1 MLRLVPLIALP
12 LIVLASP
19 YAEPEGVY
27 QYGFALEDRAPG
39 FRIALKHYAADLDP
53 ALRPS
58 LPAAAVLRLAAARGE
73 WEPATFVLYATRQLP
88 DLQIEV
94 RGVPAEV
101 EVRRVVRT
109 PFRRIYQAKPA
120 DSQVIGRFLPLWE
133 KVSIPAGEFREVWLS
148 FRVSPSAAPGE
159 HAGSIEVRSGL
170 ARHTIPLKL
179 KVHRFELREHPWK
192 SLGMYYPFESAE
204 SDEEITLELKDQLDH
219 GVRNLVAHAARLR
232 YIKDG
237 AQMRADYSNLRR
249 YLRLARD
256 AGFRG
261 SIVAATGFLDLAR
274 QLGHKDVDHGG
285 TVDSPEGK
293 SLDGPR
299 GEEFRRVARA
309 TVEGLRAVQQD
320 FPEIRLVLTEMD
332 EVFGKNRLPLYMRLT
347 VAAQQVPGFKFYI
360 TFNTAKEEFEDM
372 RKRIDPYVD
381 VRGYHGFA
389 LEWWIARGHTW
400 EEMERELARSGD
412 EAWFYHNVRG
422 AYYAAQWAR
431 IINGVYLWATPMRV
445 HAPWIY
451 QRYYDNPFDDGDHR
465 RPDFGMAFPDPGHP
479 GKLVPTRIWECMR
492 EGYDD
497 LRYLAT
503 LEHWAN
509 LKGGAEGKAS
519 RAYLDKVRAL
529 VRDVKPAPAGSDAQL
544 PMAKPGEQ
552 ADLDT
557 GIVIGAGKIGSAEEA
572 PIVNA
577 LARRFTAEQWQTIRN
592 EIAVWIGRL
601 AP

>member
-1 MLRLVPLIALP
+1 M
-12 LIVLASP
+12 
-19 YAEPEGVY
+19 
-27 QYGFALEDRAPG
+27 
-39 FRIALKHYAADLDP
+39 
-53 ALRPS
+53 
-58 LPAAAVLRLAAARGE
+58 
-73 WEPATFVLYATRQLP
+73 YATRDLP
-88 DLQIEV
+88 DVRIAV

-148 FRVSPSAAPGE
+148 FHVNPKAPAGD
-159 HAGSIEVRSGL
+159 HAGVIEVSSGPT
-170 ARHTIPLKL
+170 RQTIALNL
-179 KVHRFELREHPWK
+179 RIHRFDLREHPVK

-204 SDEEITLELKDQLDH
+204 SDQEIALELKDQLDH

-232 YIKDG
+232 YVKDG
-237 AQMRADYSNLRR
+237 ASVRADYTNLRR

-261 SIVAATGFLDLAR
+261 TVVTATGFLDLAR

-285 TVDSPEGK
+285 TIDSPEGK
-293 SLDGPR
+293 SLDGPD
-299 GEEFRRVARA
+299 GEEFRRVARV
-309 TVEGLRAVQQD
+309 TIEGLRTVQRE

-347 VAAQQVPGFKFYI
+347 AAAQQVPGFKFYI
-360 TFNTAKEEFEDM
+360 TFNTAKEAFEEP
-372 RKRIDPYVD
+372 RKRIDSYVD

-400 EEMERELARSGD
+400 AEMERELEKSGD

-431 IINGVYLWATPMRV
+431 IINGVYLWATPMRT

-451 QRYYDNPFDDGDHR
+451 QRYYKNPFDDGDHQ
-465 RPDFGMAFPDPGHP
+465 RPDFGMAFPDPDHP

-497 LRYLAT
+497 LRYIAT
-503 LEHWAN
+503 LEHWIAV
-509 LKGGAEGKAS
+509 KGGAEAKAAQ
-519 RAYLDKVRAL
+519 AYLVKLRAL
-529 VRDVKPAPAGSDAQL
+529 VREMKPAPAGTDAQL

-577 LARRFTAEQWQTIRN
+577 LARRFTAEQWQSIRN
-592 EIAVWIGRL
+592 EIAAWIGKL
-601 AP
+601 AS